1 MNYWKWHLIAGKPI
15 SLWWETKYYVKLR
28 RFVSQIKM
36 FINPG
41 VYLPFQTRNGIA
53 SINKKVDHWT
63 AGGIFSDNLS
73 SGMQTQ
79 LVVFIL
85 HASSPSL
92 DSNCACWTS
101 EQPYQIMPKLSL
113 GSAVNIAPGE
123 KGLKK
128 LSRRNSKYTELSIIE
143 QGRCY
148 KRDIITKSSYLRLN
162 RTNSSKAP
170 WFS

>member
-1 MNYWKWHLIAGKPI
+1 
-15 SLWWETKYYVKLR
+15 
-28 RFVSQIKM
+28 M

-41 VYLPFQTRNGIA
+41 VYLPFQTQNGIA

-63 AGGIFSDNLS
+63 AGGIFYDNLS

-85 HASSPSL
+85 HTSFPSPE
-92 DSNCACWTS
+92 SNRTCWTL
-101 EQPYQIMPKLSL
+101 EQPYHIIPKLSL
-113 GSAVNIAPGE
+113 GSAVHIAPDE

-143 QGRCY
+143 QGLCY
-148 KRDIITKSSYLRLN
+148 KRDIFTKSDCLRLN

-170 WFS
+170 WISRAP